1 MLRPL
6 LSGHDFHKEM
16 TAILPQAFARSPYEY
31 HPDTT
36 QQKTDSQRR
45 ALPYEAISFTASLLS
60 RGSLTCQQ
68 LKNSTHTLLVK
79 LSRRLAQNQAYG
91 RNPKYAMG

>member
-1 MLRPL
+1 MN
-6 LSGHDFHKEM
+6 
-16 TAILPQAFARSPYEY
+16 IIQ
-31 HPDTT
+31 T
-36 QQKTDSQRR
+36 QHNRKLTQRR

-79 LSRRLAQNQAYG
+79 LSRHLAQNQAYG